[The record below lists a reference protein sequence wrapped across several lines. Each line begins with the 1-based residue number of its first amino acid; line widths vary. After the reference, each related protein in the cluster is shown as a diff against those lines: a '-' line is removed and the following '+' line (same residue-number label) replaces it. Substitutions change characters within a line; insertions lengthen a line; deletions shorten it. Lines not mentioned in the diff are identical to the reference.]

1 MTSEKKIE
9 VAAKL
14 IEARDA
20 MKRLL
25 GPSGWAQGVGTWRP
39 AIEARMKSMNTDN
52 VLATVL
58 PVAQEMSAAGQAPAM
73 LLAVA
78 CEMIAPSE
86 SESTQSTQ

>member
-1 MTSEKKIE
+1 
-9 VAAKL
+9 
-14 IEARDA
+14 
-20 MKRLL
+20 
-25 GPSGWAQGVGTWRP
+25 
-39 AIEARMKSMNTDN
+39 MKSMNTDN
-52 VLATVL
+52 VLAAVL